1 MKRITA
7 AAALAAA
14 ALTLAA
20 CGSSTTAGSA
30 ASSATSA
37 AASAVGSAS
46 SSGAAGSGSSSAAAG
61 SGSSSAAA
69 VTAPTGLISED
80 EVSLCIDPEYAPM
93 EYYENGTSGD
103 PIGFDADSARALAE
117 LWGLP
122 LTFEVTTFD
131 GLMPALQA
139 KRCDIL
145 WSALYMSEERLQV
158 ADATPFMNTGPG
170 LIVPTGSAVATSDDL
185 SGKTVAVQ
193 GGGANEKTLVDLSA
207 QFEAAGKAPITVQ
220 PYPKTAETVAAVT
233 NGKADALIETDVA
246 CADMVSKSGGKLT
259 IAPGVFPTETQFGVF
274 TVKGSPM
281 SAAVADGIATLTEN
295 GTLATIAEKYGLD
308 PSKIPAA
315 S

>member
-20 CGSSTTAGSA
+20 CGSSSTTAGSSASSAAGAAVSAGSSAASSGGAAAGSA
-30 ASSATSA
+30 ASN
-37 AASAVGSAS
+37 
-46 SSGAAGSGSSSAAAG
+46 AAGSG
-61 SGSSSAAA
+61 AA
-69 VTAPTGLISED
+69 VAAPAGLISEG
-80 EVSLCIDPEYAPM
+80 EVSLCIDPEYPPM

-103 PIGFDADSARALAE
+103 PIGFDADAARALAE

-170 LIVPTGSAVATSDDL
+170 LIVPTGSAIASADDL

-193 GGGANEKTLVDLSA
+193 GGGANEQTLVDLSA
-207 QFEAAGKAPITVQ
+207 KFEAAGKAPITVQ

-246 CADMVSKSGGKLT
+246 CADMVAKSGGKLT

-274 TVKGSPM
+274 TIKGSPM
-281 SAAVADGIATLTEN
+281 STAVAEGIATLTEN
-295 GTLATIAEKYGLD
+295 GTLATIAQKYGLD
-308 PSKIPAA
+308 PSKLPAA